1 MPAFREIM
9 TRRTI
14 LSLLAAPGVRIGY
27 RDYPRCL
34 PDHLRELAQRSYLAR
49 NRELAKLTNAPTIR
63 ARQQWVRETFWK
75 LAGGKPEPTPLNPR
89 TLGTIERDGYRIEKI
104 LYESTPQFHVPA
116 NLYIPSSG
124 KPPYPGVLFQ
134 MGHTPNGKAAD
145 TYQRCC
151 QGLARLG
158 YLVLAFDPMGQGER
172 IYYPGSSLHRTRLQS
187 SDDEHTTPGKQMLL
201 MGDTCMRLQVWDAV
215 RSLDYLAAHPLV
227 DPKRLASTG
236 QSGGATVTM
245 LLAAVDD
252 RLAAAAVMMG
262 NTENVA
268 CANFN
273 PPGSTDDAEQN
284 LVGGGP
290 LGFDRWDLLY
300 PIAPKPLLFEVSA
313 KDFFGT
319 YSPSY
324 LTSGWEE
331 YGKLRG
337 VYEKLGAGG
346 RIAWRETPLPHGL
359 SYDSRLA
366 VYNWFGRWLKG
377 ESKEIAE
384 EPPVQAERDET
395 LWVAPSGSV
404 VKSFGGKT
412 PFQLNKQRAIER
424 SPAPLEELVGARRP
438 DSGLRAAILRR
449 VPSRGLDIEAV
460 EVNSD
465 SKVWV
470 PAWLFLARQGD
481 PGKPVVLVLD
491 PAGRN
496 GGWHEGELYQ
506 SMALQGYPV
515 CVADLRG
522 IGDLAPEFGRGSP
535 HYARP
540 HEDEENYAWGS
551 LILGA
556 PMLGQRVTDILAVVH
571 ALANYQPLAGR
582 KIRIAAQG
590 KLTPPA
596 VFAAAL
602 DPRVASLYLSG
613 GLISYRS
620 IVESESYSHS
630 FANFVPGLLRHTDL
644 PELIARLAPRPV
656 TLAGSVDATG
666 APAPEDVM
674 KAVHRAAGNVRIV
687 SRAEWSPA
695 AIVGI

>member
-1 MPAFREIM
+1 M
-9 TRRTI
+9 TRRQI
-14 LSLLAAPGVRIGY
+14 LSLMAAPGVPVGY
-27 RDYPRCL
+27 RDYSRCL
-34 PDHLRELAQRSYLAR
+34 PDYLRELAQQAYLAR
-49 NRELAKLTNAPTIR
+49 NREIAKLTNATAIR
-63 ARQQWVRETFWK
+63 ARQKWVRETFWK
-75 LAGGKPEPTPLNPR
+75 LAGGEPERTPLNAR
-89 TLGTIERDGYRIEKI
+89 SLGTVEREGYRIEKI
-104 LYESTPQFHVPA
+104 LYESVPQFHVPA

-134 MGHTPNGKAAD
+134 MGHTSNGKAAD

-172 IYYPGSSLHRTRLQS
+172 IYYPGSSLQRTRLRS
-187 SDDEHTTPGKQMLL
+187 SDDEHTTPGKQMILL
-201 MGDTCMRLQVWDAV
+201 GDTCTRLQVWDAV

-262 NTENVA
+262 NTENFA

-284 LVGGGP
+284 LLGSGP
-290 LGFDRWDLLY
+290 MGIDRWDLLY
-300 PIAPKPLLFEVSA
+300 PIAPKPLLLEASA
-313 KDFFGT
+313 RDFFGT
-319 YSPSY
+319 YSPAY
-324 LTSGWEE
+324 LTSGHEE
-331 YGKLRG
+331 YGKLQA

-366 VYNWFGRWLKG
+366 VYNWFGRWLKS
-377 ESKEIAE
+377 ESKEIVE
-384 EPPVQAERDET
+384 DPSGELEKDET

-412 PFQLNKQRAIER
+412 PFELNKARAIER
-424 SPAPLEELVGARRP
+424 SPARLEALLGVRRP
-438 DSGLRAAILRR
+438 DAGLQPTVLRK
-449 VPSRGLDIEAV
+449 VPSRGVDIEAL
-460 EVNSD
+460 EVNAD

-470 PAWLFLARQGD
+470 PAWLFLPRQS
-481 PGKPVVLVLD
+481 D
-491 PAGRN
+491 PAKPIVLALEANGRN
-496 GGWHEGELYQ
+496 GRWQEGGLYQ
-506 SMALQGYPV
+506 SMAQQGYPV
-515 CVADLRG
+515 CAADVRG

-535 HYARP
+535 RYARS
-540 HEDEENYAWGS
+540 HEEEENYAWAS

-556 PMLGQRVTDILAVVH
+556 PLLGQRVTDILALVQ
-571 ALANYQPLAGR
+571 ALANHPALAGR
-582 KIRIAAQG
+582 KIRVAAQG
-590 KLTPPA
+590 KMTAPA

-602 DPRVASLYLSG
+602 MPRIDSLYLAG

-620 IVESESYSHS
+620 IVESENYSYSL
-630 FANFVPGLLRHTDL
+630 ANFVPGLLRHTDL
-644 PELIARLAPRPV
+644 PDVVAGLAPRRV

-666 APAPEDVM
+666 SAAPERVVREPY
-674 KAVHRAAGNVRIV
+674 KTAGNAHFVE
-687 SRAEWSPA
+687 RAEWSA
-695 AIVGI
+695 EALAT

>member
-1 MPAFREIM
+1 M

-14 LSLLAAPGVRIGY
+14 LSLLAAPGVQIGY

-49 NRELAKLTNAPTIR
+49 NRELAKLTNGVAIR
-63 ARQQWVRETFWK
+63 ARQKWVRETFWK
-75 LAGGKPEPTPLNPR
+75 LAGGEPEKTPLNAR
-89 TLGTIERDGYRIEKI
+89 SLGTIEREGYRIEKI
-104 LYESTPQFHVPA
+104 LYESAPQFHVPA
-116 NLYIPSSG
+116 NLYIPTSG
-124 KPPYPGVLFQ
+124 KAPYPGILFQ
-134 MGHTPNGKAAD
+134 MGHTSNGKAGD

-172 IYYPGSSLHRTRLQS
+172 IYYPGSSLQRTRLLS
-187 SDDEHTTPGKQMLL
+187 ADDEHTTPGRQMLL
-201 MGDTCMRLQVWDAV
+201 LGDTCMRLQVWDAV

-252 RLAAAAVMMG
+252 RLAAAAVMSG

-290 LGFDRWDLLY
+290 MGFDRWDLLY
-300 PIAPKPLLFEVSA
+300 PIAPKPLLLGVSA

-324 LTSGWEE
+324 LTNGWEE

-337 VYEKLGAGG
+337 VYEKLGASG
-346 RIAWRETPLPHGL
+346 RIAWKETPLPHGL

-377 ESKEIAE
+377 ESKEIGE
-384 EPPVQAERDET
+384 EPPVQPERDET
-395 LWVAPSGSV
+395 LWVAPSGNV
-404 VKSFGGKT
+404 VKSFGGKSA
-412 PFQLNKQRAIER
+412 FQLNKER
-424 SPAPLEELVGARRP
+424 TIGRTPAALEKLLMVKRP
-438 DSGLRAAILRR
+438 DSGLLPALLRR
-449 VPSRGLDIEAV
+449 VPSRGLDIEAL

-470 PAWLFLARQGD
+470 PAWLFLARRSD
-481 PGKPVVLVLD
+481 PTKPIVLVLE
-491 PAGRN
+491 PSGRN
-496 GGWHEGELYQ
+496 GGWHEGGLYQ

-515 CVADLRG
+515 CVPDLRG
-522 IGDLAPEFGRGSP
+522 VGDLAPEFGRGSP
-535 HYARP
+535 RYARP

-551 LILGA
+551 LILG
-556 PMLGQRVTDILAVVH
+556 PPLVGQRVTDILAVVQ

-582 KIRIAAQG
+582 KIRVAAQG
-590 KLTPPA
+590 RMTTPA

-602 DPRVASLYLSG
+602 GPRVDSLYLSG
-613 GLISYRS
+613 GLVSYRN
-620 IVESESYSHS
+620 IVDTENYSHS

-644 PELIARLAPRPV
+644 PEAIAGLAPRRV

-666 APAPEDVM
+666 RPAAEGVVNAAY
-674 KAVHRAAGNVRIV
+674 KAAGNVRIV
-687 SRAEWSPA
+687 ARGEWSA
-695 AIVGI
+695 DAIVGEPS

>member
-1 MPAFREIM
+1 M

-14 LSLLAAPGVRIGY
+14 LSLLAAPGAQIGY

-34 PDHLRELAQRSYLAR
+34 PDHLRELAQRSYLSR
-49 NRELAKLTNAPTIR
+49 NRELAKLTSAPAIR
-63 ARQQWVRETFWK
+63 ARQKWVRQTFWK
-75 LAGGKPEPTPLNPR
+75 LAGGEPEPTPLNAR
-89 TLGTIERDGYRIEKI
+89 SLGTIEREGYRIEKV
-104 LYESTPQFHVPA
+104 LYESVPQFHVPA
-116 NLYIPSSG
+116 NLYIPTSG
-124 KPPYPGVLFQ
+124 KAPYPGILFQ
-134 MGHTPNGKAAD
+134 MGHSFNGKAAD

-158 YLVLAFDPMGQGER
+158 FLVLAFDPMGQGER
-172 IYYPGSSLHRTRLQS
+172 IYYPGSSLQRTRLRS

-201 MGDTCMRLQVWDAV
+201 LGDTCTRLQVWDAI

-236 QSGGATVTM
+236 QSGGGTLTM
-245 LLAAVDD
+245 LLAAADD
-252 RLAAAAVMMG
+252 RLAAAAVMSG

-273 PPGSTDDAEQN
+273 PPGSTDDAEQD

-300 PIAPKPLLFEVSA
+300 PLAPKPLLLGVSA

-331 YGKLRG
+331 YGKLRA

-346 RIAWRETPLPHGL
+346 RIAWTETPLPHGL

-366 VYNWFGRWLKG
+366 VYNFFSRWLKG

-384 EPPVQAERDET
+384 EPSLELERDET

-412 PFQLNKQRAIER
+412 PFQLNKERAIER
-424 SPAPLEELVGARRP
+424 NPAPLDRLLVVRRP
-438 DSGLRAAILRR
+438 DYSLHTTMLRS
-449 VPSRGLDIEAV
+449 VPSRGLNIEAL

-470 PAWLFLARQGD
+470 PAWLFQPRQSD
-481 PGKPVVLVLD
+481 PGKPIVLVLD
-491 PAGRN
+491 PGGRN
-496 GGWHEGELYQ
+496 GGWQEGGLYQ

-522 IGDLAPEFGRGSP
+522 VGDLAPEFGRGSP
-535 HYARP
+535 HYARS
-540 HEDEENYAWGS
+540 HEEEENYAWAS

-556 PMLGQRVTDILAVVH
+556 PMLGQRVTDILALVQ
-571 ALANYQPLAGR
+571 ALVNYRPLTGR
-582 KIRIAAQG
+582 KIRLAAQG
-590 KLTPPA
+590 KMTVPA
-596 VFAAAL
+596 VFATAL
-602 DPRVASLYLSG
+602 EPRVDSLYLSG
-613 GLISYRS
+613 GLVSFRN
-620 IVESESYSHS
+620 IVDSENYSHS

-644 PELIARLAPRPV
+644 PEVIAGLAPRPV

-666 APAPEDVM
+666 RPAAESMVS
-674 KAVHRAAGNVRIV
+674 AAYKSAENVRIV
-687 SRAEWSPA
+687 ARAQWSA
-695 AIVGI
+695 DAIADG